1 MSKRLEITSWL
12 IASLLLATISLPAL
26 AQETADDGAGMS
38 SLDEELFNDL
48 GSDLFDDIDLPDE
61 AKAAP
66 DDTKPPT
73 EAGKQ
78 TKSEDSGDVGSG
90 DIGSGDQAEGPR
102 GFGAD
107 QANQVQGEDAL
118 TKIGGLMR
126 EVQKRIAGG
135 QAESQ
140 TVAMQQ
146 EIIEEIEKLLEQQ
159 NNQNNQNQS
168 SSNSQNQNQQQ
179 NQQQQQQNQSQS
191 QQQQN
196 QQQNQQQGGQQQ
208 QQQSGQQQSQQQQ
221 QGQSQPQEQQGGDSQ
236 PGEAEMQAGE
246 MSEDSQDSTDN
257 LRDAKVLAISP
268 EEQDAL
274 VKKAWGNLPPHLRK
288 QISNSSMERFLPKYE
303 RLTQEYFR
311 KLAEIEE

>member
-1 MSKRLEITSWL
+1 MFNRFFTMGWIV
-12 IASLLLATISLPAL
+12 ASLLVAVMVVPAL
-26 AQETADDGAGMS
+26 GQESGEDGAGMS

-48 GSDLFDDIDLPDE
+48 GSDLFDDIDLPEE
-61 AKAAP
+61 AKSAP

-73 EAGKQ
+73 DAGMQ
-78 TKSEDSGDVGSG
+78 TDGE
-90 DIGSGDQAEGPR
+90 DIGEEGKKDAAEGPR
-102 GFGAD
+102 GFGSD
-107 QANQVQGEDAL
+107 QTNQIQGEDPL

-159 NNQNNQNQS
+159 NNQNQSNNNSQN
-168 SSNSQNQNQQQ
+168 QNQNQQQ

-208 QQQSGQQQSQQQQ
+208 QQQSGQQQSQQQGQ
-221 QGQSQPQEQQGGDSQ
+221 SQSQPQEQQGGDSQ
-236 PGEAEMQAGE
+236 PSQAQMQQGEN
-246 MSEDSQDSTDN
+246 SEDSQDSSDKV
-257 LRDAKVLAISP
+257 RDGKVLAISP

-274 VKKAWGNLPPHLRK
+274 IKKAWGNLPPHLRK

-311 KLAEIEE
+311 KLAEIED

>member
-1 MSKRLEITSWL
+1 MSKRFVITSWV
-12 IASLLLATISLPAL
+12 IASLLIAIIAAPIS
-26 AQETADDGAGMS
+26 AQEPSDDGAGMS

-48 GSDLFDDIDLPDE
+48 GSDLFDDLDLPEE

-73 EAGKQ
+73 DAGRN
-78 TKSEDSGDVGSG
+78 TDGE
-90 DIGSGDQAEGPR
+90 DIGEEGSPDGAEGPR
-102 GFGAD
+102 GFGSD
-107 QANQVQGEDAL
+107 QTNQMQGEDPL

-126 EVQKRIAGG
+126 EVQKRMAGG

-146 EIIEEIEKLLEQQ
+146 EIIVEIEKLLEQQ

-168 SSNSQNQNQQQ
+168 NNNSQNQNQQQ
-179 NQQQQQQNQSQS
+179 NQQQQQNQSQS

-196 QQQNQQQGGQQQ
+196 QQQNQQQGQQQ
-208 QQQSGQQQSQQQQ
+208 QQQTGQQQSQQQQ
-221 QGQSQPQEQQGGDSQ
+221 KGQSQSQPQEQQGGDSQ
-236 PGEAEMQAGE
+236 PSQAQMQQGEK
-246 MSEDSQDSTDN
+246 SEDSQDSSDK

-274 VKKAWGNLPPHLRK
+274 IKKAWGNLPPHLRK

>member
-1 MSKRLEITSWL
+1 MSNRFFTTCWVL
-12 IASLLLATISLPAL
+12 AGLLFATMTVPVL
-26 AQETADDGAGMS
+26 AQEAKDDGAGMS

-48 GSDLFDDIDLPDE
+48 GSDLFDDLDLPVE

-66 DDTKPPT
+66 DDSKPPAD
-73 EAGKQ
+73 AGMPVDG
-78 TKSEDSGDVGSG
+78 EDVGEG
-90 DIGSGDQAEGPR
+90 GSKDKPEGPR
-102 GFGAD
+102 GFGTD
-107 QANQVQGEDAL
+107 QTDQIQQGDPL

-168 SSNSQNQNQQQ
+168 NSNSQNQNQQQ
-179 NQQQQQQNQSQS
+179 NQQQQQQQNQSQS

-208 QQQSGQQQSQQQQ
+208 QQQTGQQQSQQQQ
-221 QGQSQPQEQQGGDSQ
+221 QGESQSQQQQQQGGESQ
-236 PGEAEMQAGE
+236 PSQAQMQEGET
-246 MSEDSQDSTDN
+246 SEDAQNSSDKV
-257 LRDAKVLAISP
+257 RDGKVLAISP

-274 VKKAWGNLPPHLRK
+274 IKKAWGNLPPHLRK

>member
-1 MSKRLEITSWL
+1 MSKRFIITSGIIAGLL
-12 IASLLLATISLPAL
+12 IALMTVPVL
-26 AQETADDGAGMS
+26 AQDAKDDGAGMS

-48 GSDLFDDIDLPDE
+48 GSDLFDDLDLPVE

-66 DDTKPPT
+66 DDTKPPVD
-73 EAGKQ
+73 AGMR
-78 TKSEDSGDVGSG
+78 TDGEDVGEE
-90 DIGSGDQAEGPR
+90 GSQAKPEGPR

-107 QANQVQGEDAL
+107 QTNQVQGEDPL

-135 QAESQ
+135 QAESK

-146 EIIEEIEKLLEQQ
+146 EIIEEIEKLLDQQ

-168 SSNSQNQNQQQ
+168 NSNSQNQNQQQ
-179 NQQQQQQNQSQS
+179 NQQQQQQQNQSQS

-196 QQQNQQQGGQQQ
+196 QQQNQQQSGQQQQ

-221 QGQSQPQEQQGGDSQ
+221 QGQSQSQQQQQGGESQ
-236 PGEAEMQAGE
+236 PSQAQMQEGET
-246 MSEDSQDSTDN
+246 SEDSQESSDK
-257 LRDAKVLAISP
+257 LRDGKVLAISP

-274 VKKAWGNLPPHLRK
+274 IKKAWGNLPPHLRK